1 MSVYVWAKT
10 KSGKLRITPGEFL
23 TWAETDIKG
32 DGRREMANALTNAKR
47 ALHARIDEILYSVR
61 VRYANDWPKWP
72 KIVGTNLKIEVLK
85 SLNIRITAIVK
96 VLTER
101 RNDLEHAY
109 MLPSRVDV
117 EAAVE
122 TARLWLNDTKS
133 YLRPSIVLAGLT
145 FKPLRN
151 PVDRIR
157 KEELLVTFGPAEKVL
172 FFRDSAHTLII
183 LKSDCTRSEKSYKEL
198 GWKNLIQYQKPY
210 LSENN
215 KLIVS
220 SLSIATKIYMKY
232 EQWLIK
238 EQKTIIPGNF
248 GVVLKINEVI
258 EVI

>member
-1 MSVYVWAKT
+1 MSVYVWAKA
-10 KSGKLRITPGEFL
+10 KSGKLRITPDEFIK
-23 TWAETDIKG
+23 WAKQDIKCE
-32 DGRREMANALTNAKR
+32 RRGIANALTNAKR
-47 ALHARIDEILYSVR
+47 GLHARIDEILYSVR
-61 VRYANDWPKWP
+61 VRYANEW
-72 KIVGTNLKIEVLK
+72 TNSPDTSLKLKVLK
-85 SLNIRITAIVK
+85 HLGIPITTIVR
-96 VLTER
+96 VLTDR
-101 RNDLEHAY
+101 RNDLEHSY
-109 MLPSRVDV
+109 LLPTLDQVRAD
-117 EAAVE
+117 VE
-122 TARLWLNDTKS
+122 TAELWLEMSKS

-145 FKPLRN
+145 FKSLRN

-157 KEELLVTFGPAEKVL
+157 KEELLVTFDPAEKVL
-172 FFRDSAHTLII
+172 FFRDSTHTLII

-248 GVVLKINEVI
+248 GVVLKINEAI
-258 EVI
+258 EMI